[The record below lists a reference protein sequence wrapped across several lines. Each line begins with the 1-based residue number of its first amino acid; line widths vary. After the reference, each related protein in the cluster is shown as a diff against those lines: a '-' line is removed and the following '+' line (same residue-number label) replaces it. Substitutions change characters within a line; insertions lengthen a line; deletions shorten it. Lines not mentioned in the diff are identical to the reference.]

1 MLTVLSNQSINQSIN
16 TLHACVSLMEKMT
29 LSHIP
34 VLQHHPHALI
44 MIIIKLGNICQ
55 EVNQALFNALLIIL
69 KPLCKISIYI
79 ITILQRYNVKAQK
92 G

>member
-1 MLTVLSNQSINQSIN
+1 
-16 TLHACVSLMEKMT
+16 
-29 LSHIP
+29 
-34 VLQHHPHALI
+34 
-44 MIIIKLGNICQ
+44 MIVIKLGNICQ

-69 KPLCKISIYI
+69 KPLCKMSIYI